1 MRIAAWIVVVTTT
14 GLAALPAAAQQAPNG
29 ERIYA
34 EQCARCH
41 DAGIAPVPTREAL
54 GVLMPEIIENALST
68 FGMNNIGE
76 GMSHA
81 ERRAVAGYVAGAP
94 DALPAPLDIIPA
106 HAYCAANPN
115 IANPLAGPAWNGWSP
130 GLSNS
135 RMQSAEAAGL
145 TTADVPNLK
154 LKWAFGVPGV
164 ASSGSQA
171 TVVGERVFVG
181 SRNGML
187 YSLDRETGCLVFA
200 FEADGGIR
208 STPVVAEDA
217 GLVFFGDS
225 FARVYA
231 LDALT
236 GEERWK
242 IEVDDHQIAMITG
255 GTAYYDG
262 RLYVPVSSIE
272 ESPASMPTYECCTFR
287 GSLVALAADSGDLIW
302 KTRTI
307 SRGPEPTGENR
318 YGARSWGPSG
328 AAIWSAP
335 TIDPARNRIYATTGD
350 NYSNPPTPTSDAIM
364 AFDLDS
370 GGVLW
375 TRQTLPGDAWNVS
388 CLAET
393 NDRFNC
399 PEDAG
404 PDYDFGSSAVLATR
418 ADGSSILLAGQKS
431 GMLYGI
437 DPDDGELIWE
447 RNVGGGGVLG
457 GIEWGFAA
465 DGEAAYVAVSEAFEK
480 PAGEAGGIAAVDLRD
495 GSIVWEAPPAQGS
508 CENRNGCNTAQ
519 PAAVSAIPGVIFS
532 GSIDG
537 HLRAYDA
544 ATGEVVWDYDTVREY
559 GTVNGVPAHGGAMN
573 GPGVSVAGGMVFVS
587 AGYSSFGY
595 MPGNVLL
602 AFSVDGE

>member
-1 MRIAAWIVVVTTT
+1 MRITALIGLIMAT
-14 GLAALPAAAQQAPNG
+14 GLGALPAAAQQAPNG
-29 ERIYA
+29 EGIYA

-41 DAGIAPVPTREAL
+41 DAGIALVPTREAL
-54 GVLMPEIIENALST
+54 GAFTPEIIENTLTT
-68 FGMNNIGE
+68 FAMSNIGE

-81 ERRAVAGYVAGAP
+81 ERRAVAEYVAGAP
-94 DALPAPLDIIPA
+94 GALPAPLDVIPA
-106 HAYCAANPN
+106 SARCTASPN
-115 IANPLAGPAWNGWSP
+115 VANPLAGPAWNGWSP
-130 GLSNS
+130 GVSNS

-145 TTADVPNLK
+145 TAADVPSLE
-154 LKWAFGVPGV
+154 LRWAFGVPGV

-171 TVVGERVFVG
+171 TVVGDRVFVG

-187 YSLDRETGCLVFA
+187 WSLDRETGCLVWA

-208 STPVVAEDA
+208 STPVVADD
-217 GLVFFGDS
+217 GLLFFGDS
-225 FARVYA
+225 FAQVYA

-236 GEERWK
+236 GEQRWK
-242 IEVDDHQIAMITG
+242 IKVDDHDIAMITG
-255 GTAYYDG
+255 GTTYYDG

-287 GSLVALAADSGDLIW
+287 GSLVALEADTGDLIW
-302 KTRTI
+302 KTSTI
-307 SRGPEPTGENR
+307 SRGAEPTGENG
-318 YGARSWGPSG
+318 YGARTWGPSG

-335 TIDPARNRIYATTGD
+335 TIDPARNRVYATTGD
-350 NYSNPPTPTSDAIM
+350 NYSSPATPTSDAIM
-364 AFDLDS
+364 AFDMAS
-370 GGVLW
+370 GDVLW

-388 CLAET
+388 CLAEAG
-393 NDRFNC
+393 DRFNC

-447 RNVGGGGVLG
+447 RNVGDGGVLG

-465 DGEAAYVAVSEAFEK
+465 DGDAAYVAVSEAFEK
-480 PAGEAGGIAAVDLRD
+480 PAGEAGGVAAIDLTD
-495 GSIVWEAPPAQGS
+495 GSIRWEAPPAQDS
-508 CENRNGCNTAQ
+508 CENRVGCNTAQ

-544 ATGEVVWDYDTVREY
+544 VTGEVVWDYDTVREY
-559 GTVNGVPAHGGAMN
+559 DTVNGVPAHGGAMN